1 MKLLLSIGAITLTLV
16 FCAGNAAGQQQ
27 RQATFMFHQAVFMF
41 PDLYKCFDLLR
52 LESLQPDAQ
61 TYRFHIDLGDPNQ
74 IELLN
79 EYYGVAGWLRGFF
92 TGMNFFDLSQ
102 DGDVAKLTTEKEWMP
117 WIYSYC
123 RSHPTDTL
131 PNAAYQL
138 GQALSGSS
146 EKNKN

>member
-1 MKLLLSIGAITLTLV
+1 MKLLLSIGAVTLTLV
-16 FCAGNAAGQQQ
+16 FCSGNAASQQP
-27 RQATFMFHQAVFMF
+27 RQAFMFHQAVFIF
-41 PDLYKCFDLLR
+41 PDLYRCLDLLR

-61 TYRFHIDLGDPNQ
+61 TNRVHIDMSDPNQ

-79 EYYGVAGWLRGFF
+79 KYYGVAGWLRGFF

-102 DGDVAKLTTEKEWMP
+102 NGDVAKLTTESEWMP

-138 GQALSGSS
+138 GQALSDTG

>member
-1 MKLLLSIGAITLTLV
+1 MRLLLSIAITLTLV
-16 FCAGNAAGQQQ
+16 FCARNATSQQQ
-27 RQATFMFHQAVFMF
+27 RQAMFMFHQAVFMF
-41 PDLYKCFDLLR
+41 PDLYKCSDLLR

-61 TYRFHIDLGDPNQ
+61 TNRVHIDISDPNQ
-74 IELLN
+74 IKLLN
-79 EYYGVAGWLRGFF
+79 EYYEVAGWLRGFF

-102 DGDVAKLTTEKEWMP
+102 NGDVAKLTTENDWMP

-138 GQALSGSS
+138 GQAISGTG

>member
-27 RQATFMFHQAVFMF
+27 RQAMIMS

-52 LESLQPDAQ
+52 LESLQRDPQ
-61 TYRFHIDLGDPNQ
+61 TNRFRINMNDPNQ

-79 EYYGVAGWLRGFF
+79 EYFGVASWLRGFF
-92 TGMNFFDLSQ
+92 TGMNFFDLTQ
-102 DGDVAKLTTEKEWMP
+102 DGDVAKHTTEKEWMP

-138 GQALSGSS
+138 GKALSGAD